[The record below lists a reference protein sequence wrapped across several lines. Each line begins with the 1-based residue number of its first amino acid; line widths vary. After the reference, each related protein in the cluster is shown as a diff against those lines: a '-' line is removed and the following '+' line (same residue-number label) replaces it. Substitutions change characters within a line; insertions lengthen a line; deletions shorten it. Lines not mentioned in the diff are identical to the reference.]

1 MNLSMRIRKCR
12 GPFPIEQSLVLFR
25 KFWKG
30 FTQYFKSV
38 ERPPN
43 LDGFLGYV
51 DRHGTYHDWAQ
62 TRMDR
67 FIHH

>member
-1 MNLSMRIRKCR
+1 
-12 GPFPIEQSLVLFR
+12 
-25 KFWKG
+25 
-30 FTQYFKSV
+30 
-38 ERPPN
+38 